1 MRAAQ
6 ARAYRRADT
15 DRKGA
20 RMTTTAPQPDLAAI
34 KEKQQQTWA
43 SGDFSVIASMIVP
56 VAERLVDAADLHAG
70 WRVLD
75 VATGSGNA
83 AIAAARLNTSVVGLD
98 YVPALLER
106 ARERAAAEGLEIE
119 FVEGDAESLPF
130 PDGSFDAVTSVL
142 GSMFAPDHRQA
153 ASELVR
159 VVKPGGTI
167 ALVSWTPTGFLGE
180 LFRTTAAHVPPPA
193 GVQSPLLWGTEE
205 HLKNIFGD
213 AICNLEVRER
223 TFTWRFASAEEFVAS
238 FRRWYGPT
246 HKAFA
251 ALDDEG
257 QAALARDLVALAER
271 SDRLE
276 DDGATAI
283 PATYIEAVA
292 LRR

>member
-1 MRAAQ
+1 MS
-6 ARAYRRADT
+6 
-15 DRKGA
+15 
-20 RMTTTAPQPDLAAI
+20 TTAAQPDLAAI

-43 SGDFSVIASMIVP
+43 SGDFSVIASLIVP
-56 VAERLVDAADLHAG
+56 VAENLVDAADLHAG

-83 AIAAARLNTSVVGLD
+83 AIAAARLGATVVGLD

-106 ARERAAAEGLEIE
+106 GRERAKAEGLEIE
-119 FVEGDAESLPF
+119 FVEGDAESLPY
-130 PDGSFDAVTSVL
+130 PDGSFDAVTTVF

-153 ASELVR
+153 AAELAR

-167 ALVSWTPTGFLGE
+167 ASVAWTPTGFIGE

-193 GVQSPLLWGTEE
+193 GVESPLLWGTEE
-205 HLKNIFGD
+205 HLKDIFGE

-223 TFTWRFASAEEFVAS
+223 TFTYRFESPEEFVAT

-251 ALDDEG
+251 ALDEDG
-257 QAALARDLVALAER
+257 QNALARDLVALAKR

-276 DDGATAI
+276 DDGAIAI
-283 PATYIEAVA
+283 PSAYIEAVA